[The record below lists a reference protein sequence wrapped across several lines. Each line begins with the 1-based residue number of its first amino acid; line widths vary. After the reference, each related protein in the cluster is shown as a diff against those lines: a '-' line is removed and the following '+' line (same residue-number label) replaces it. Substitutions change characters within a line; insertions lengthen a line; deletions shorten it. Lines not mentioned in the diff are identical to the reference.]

1 MMKRILT
8 AVFALG
14 VLALGSKAEVSLDR
28 CITSA
33 EDNYPLVRKY
43 DLLNATREIDLSEI
57 NRGWLPRLGAYAQA
71 TAQNVVPSF
80 PSTLSKVMEQMGGEI
95 RGLGKLQYKAG
106 LDIQQTVWDGGASKV
121 RREITR
127 RQTDV
132 SQAALQVDLY
142 DLRRR
147 VESLYFGILL
157 VEDQIAQTESA
168 LAVYEA
174 NLQRLQAMVAN
185 GAAMQCDADMV
196 EAQLLGLKQQLI
208 RARSAAK
215 GYRDVLSIFTGMDL
229 SGESLQMPSA
239 QIPDNLT
246 SDRPELAL
254 FASRMD
260 LNASRK
266 QLATIGVMPKVGLFA
281 QTYYG
286 YPGIDYFKAMTSRN
300 PTFNILAGVKVS
312 WNIDSY
318 YTRKPD
324 ERKLDIAN
332 SEIEADRETFLFNTR
347 MQAASQ
353 LEEVGGLEALMR
365 DDSRIVELRKSVRN
379 AAESQLRNGVID
391 ATGLIT
397 KINDE
402 TQALLAASFHSI
414 QRLQAI
420 YNLRNTLNR

>member
-1 MMKRILT
+1 MKRILT

>member
-1 MMKRILT
+1 MKRILT

-106 LDIQQTVWDGGASKV
+106 LDIQQIVWDGGASKV

>member
-1 MMKRILT
+1 MKRILT

-185 GAAMQCDADMV
+185 GVAMQCDADMV

-215 GYRDVLSIFTGMDL
+215 GYRDVLSLFTGMDL